1 MDAKKIKVFVA
12 DVDGTLRSFKKRLPG
27 EVLTSAFEE
36 MHKRGYVLGIA
47 SGRPLWQ
54 HVRDHYEEWGLSF
67 QFDFLMGM
75 NGGEIWTKKTNETK
89 EYSPL
94 TKDQLKKII
103 LALKN
108 EKGVNP
114 FVYREGMELAKKVD
128 DEMIRS
134 GKMHGCLIKEASDVS
149 ELYSEQTGK
158 ILYRCDSKE
167 IALHIDEI
175 GRNIDPEIAAF
186 RTGPQLVEFQNKCI
200 SKGSGIA
207 QFCKDNGY
215 TLDEVIGFGD
225 AENDIE
231 MLKVVGW
238 SVAVKDAM
246 KEVKEV
252 VDDITAYNADE
263 DGVGHYLWDHI
274 LNKD

>member
-12 DVDGTLRSFKKRLPG
+12 DVDGTLRSLTKRIPG
-27 EVLTSAFEE
+27 EITTSAFEE

-54 HVRDHYEEWGLSF
+54 HVRDHYKEWGLSF

-94 TKDQLKKII
+94 TKEQLKKIV
-103 LALKN
+103 LSLNK
-108 EKGVNP
+108 EEGTDP
-114 FVYREGMELAKKVD
+114 FVYREGMELARFIT
-128 DEMIRS
+128 DEMIES
-134 GKMHGCLIKEASDVS
+134 GKRHDSVIKAVENES
-149 ELYSEQTGK
+149 ELYSEETAK
-158 ILYRCDSKE
+158 ILYRCDSVD
-167 IALHIDEI
+167 IALHIEEL
-175 GRNIDPEIAAF
+175 GKKIDPEIACF
-186 RTGPQLVEFQNKCI
+186 RTGPELVEFQNKNI
-200 SKGSGIA
+200 SKGSGIT

-231 MLKVVGW
+231 MLKIVGW
-238 SVAVKDAM
+238 SVAL
-246 KEVKEV
+246 KEGMEGAKKAA
-252 VDDITAYNADE
+252 DDLTAYTATE